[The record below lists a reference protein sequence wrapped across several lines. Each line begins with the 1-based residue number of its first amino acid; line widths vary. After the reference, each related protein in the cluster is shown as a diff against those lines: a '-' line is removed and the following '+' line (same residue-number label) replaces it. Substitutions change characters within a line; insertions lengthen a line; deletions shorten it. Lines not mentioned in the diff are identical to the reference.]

1 MEFHAAAT
9 LFPMMENTA
18 IKELAED
25 IAKNGQIEPILTV
38 NGKII
43 DGRNRFE
50 ACKLAGVEPVFEEYL
65 GDTSDEGLLKLSLSL
80 NMKRRHLDASQK
92 AMLAVTILPLLEK
105 EAKQRKIDA
114 LKNLR
119 KKPPEKCEKSITS
132 DEDSE
137 NTIIEPGETGL
148 VATDEPGSVLEEDQQ
163 GKKNKAKRAT
173 DEVGAIVGVNG
184 RYVQEA
190 KRVAEKDKDLV
201 ARVISQE
208 ITLCEARRI
217 LTERAKQQEDFLMAP
232 KVAKLELTIPVKA
245 HMMRSDLLEIL
256 RQSETDHPEDI
267 EIYTKAGGTKP
278 SLQIVQ
284 KVVKG

>member
-50 ACKLAGVEPVFEEYL
+50 ACKLAGVEPVFEEYQ

-137 NTIIEPGETGL
+137 NTITTRLPT
-148 VATDEPGSVLEEDQQ
+148 VASVQPRQPSGSKPRGWSPGS
-163 GKKNKAKRAT
+163 R
-173 DEVGAIVGVNG
+173 ISPSG
-184 RYVQEA
+184 R
-190 KRVAEKDKDLV
+190 
-201 ARVISQE
+201 ISVPGCRFC
-208 ITLCEARRI
+208 T
-217 LTERAKQQEDFLMAP
+217 
-232 KVAKLELTIPVKA
+232 
-245 HMMRSDLLEIL
+245 
-256 RQSETDHPEDI
+256 
-267 EIYTKAGGTKP
+267 
-278 SLQIVQ
+278 
-284 KVVKG
+284 